1 MRRPSLRV
9 WPETHRASSLQLFAI
24 RVHTVHLLGG
34 DVWAYTVFVY
44 ACYKC
49 ARLEEHPREPP
60 DPSLFRRQRTTS
72 RRKRLAVSAF
82 LRRRR
87 RSAGAASRPSRAH
100 LAHQATPRRP
110 VQTHP
115 ALFRPCL
122 IDPDH
127 QQSQQTALQ
136 RSKTAR
142 NGRTEA
148 ESAAAGGSRKAPAA
162 EAIRGRVCAR
172 AASPGALRR
181 PPYRPGSPA
190 TAHARQVRA
199 GEGGGAGGGAAAGPR
214 QPPPQRVAR
223 VKAPK
228 KEPLRSAKG
237 RSGRGWGAHASV
249 CRPASAGCAPPTLSA
264 SGLPLSDAAHTA
276 GRSD

>member
-1 MRRPSLRV
+1 MPCPDPPRPISATPDRPRPSAV
-9 WPETHRASSLQLFAI
+9 PTN
-24 RVHTVHLLGG
+24 
-34 DVWAYTVFVY
+34 
-44 ACYKC
+44 C
-49 ARLEEHPREPP
+49 AATEQNGKKRP
-60 DPSLFRRQRTTS
+60 D
-72 RRKRLAVSAF
+72 
-82 LRRRR
+82 
-87 RSAGAASRPSRAH
+87 
-100 LAHQATPRRP
+100 
-110 VQTHP
+110 
-115 ALFRPCL
+115 
-122 IDPDH
+122 
-127 QQSQQTALQ
+127 
-136 RSKTAR
+136 
-142 NGRTEA
+142 EA

-190 TAHARQVRA
+190 TAHARQIRA
-199 GEGGGAGGGAAAGPR
+199 GEGGGAGGGAAAGPG

-264 SGLPLSDAAHTA
+264 SELPLSERGVGSSLGKGGGGAGCRTVDAPRVRAA
-276 GRSD
+276 FGMR